1 MSEDCQVV
9 LFSSNRAYVSRV
21 IVLDGTFSDDDLS
34 TLFKAPVK
42 TIGKRAQAHKSKSQ
56 TVTIAATAYTF
67 TNLTADATDT
77 YRVRAL
83 ADGFAT
89 SNWSEPIQV
98 SLATGIHEVTGADGA
113 SAQPAALYDL
123 LGRRITSTPQRGIYI
138 KDGRKIMV
146 R

>member
-1 MSEDCQVV
+1 M
-9 LFSSNRAYVSRV
+9 
-21 IVLDGTFSDDDLS
+21 
-34 TLFKAPVK
+34 K

-56 TVTIAATAYTF
+56 TVTTAATAYTF
-67 TNLTADATDT
+67 TNLTADATYT

-98 SLATGIHEVTGADGA
+98 SLATGIHEVTGADDA

-123 LGRRITSTPQRGIYI
+123 LGRRITGTPQRGIYI

>member
-1 MSEDCQVV
+1 M
-9 LFSSNRAYVSRV
+9 
-21 IVLDGTFSDDDLS
+21 
-34 TLFKAPVK
+34 K

-56 TVTIAATAYTF
+56 TVTTAATAYTF
-67 TNLTADATDT
+67 TNLTTDATYT

-98 SLATGIHEVTGADGA
+98 SLATGIDEVAGANGA
-113 SAQPAALYDL
+113 SAQPSALYDL
-123 LGRRITSTPQRGIYI
+123 LGRRITGTPQRGIYI